1 MKFLATLIV
10 TAGLAW
16 LMGLWL
22 PYWSLSLAAMLVG
35 FLIQPGELK
44 AFLAGLIAGA
54 LLWGGLAYL
63 ADVDNGHVLSTR
75 VASIFGTSSVIMV
88 LITAILGALLAGL
101 GTWLGDRIR
110 QGVN

>member
-1 MKFLATLIV
+1 MKFLATLIL

-16 LMGLWL
+16 LLGLWL

-35 FLIQPGELK
+35 FLIHPGELK
-44 AFLAGLIAGA
+44 ALLAGLVAGA
-54 LLWGGLAYL
+54 LLWGGLAFV
-63 ADVDNGHVLSTR
+63 ADVDNGHILSTR

-88 LITAILGALLAGL
+88 VITATLGALLSGL

-110 QGVN
+110 QGMN